1 MQGLDIER
9 GEQLLKARQ
18 IALMLNISVA
28 KVYRLIQR
36 GEIPVV
42 RIGHAVRVIPGD
54 LREFARRSHSGY
66 SEEWS

>member
-1 MQGLDIER
+1 MSSLDIAR
-9 GEQLLKARQ
+9 GEQLLKVRQ
-18 IALMLNISVA
+18 IAAMLNISLA

-42 RIGHAVRVIPGD
+42 RIGHAVRVLPAD
-54 LREFARRSHSGY
+54 LQEYATRSYSAY